1 MNAIALVKGTVK
13 NYDWGGYTFIPA
25 LLQVENPNRIPYAEY
40 WLGVHPLADCIVQM
54 GDDTEKNLRDLI
66 DSDKQLLGKRV
77 NSQFGSFPYLLKTLD
92 VRDMLSIQVHPSKKD
107 AEAGFALE
115 NARGIAADAPARN
128 YRDTNHKPE
137 LLVAL
142 GDFWLLHG
150 FKKEKQLSTIFS
162 TVKELKSLKPHF
174 DKQGYKGLYTQVMK
188 MSQGDVNKLLTP
200 LLDRVIPLYHEQ
212 KLSKTSEDF
221 WAARAALTFAKD
233 HIIDRGIISIY
244 LFNLIQLKK
253 GEAVYQAAGVP
264 HAYLEGQ
271 NVEIMSNSDNVLRGG
286 LTSKHIDVDE
296 LLRNIRFE
304 ATSYKI
310 LTGEVKNKE
319 RIYHTAAPDFE
330 LGCFELEAG
339 KTAQF
344 APITVEMLLLTE
356 GNVELSAGDDVLQ
369 LKPGT
374 PSATTFP
381 GKTVRLHALEKSI
394 VYRASV
400 PVHSG
405 E

>member
-25 LLQVENPNRIPYAEY
+25 LLQVENPNRTPYAEY
-40 WLGVHPLADCIVQM
+40 WLGVHPLAANIVHT
-54 GDDTEKNLRDLI
+54 GNNDETVLRNLIENDR
-66 DSDKQLLGKRV
+66 QLLGKTV
-77 NSQFGSFPYLLKTLD
+77 NKKFGGFPYLLKTLD

-107 AEAGFALE
+107 AEAGFANE
-115 NARGIAADAPARN
+115 NTRGIPADAPNRN
-128 YRDTNHKPE
+128 YRDPNHKPE

-150 FKKEKQLSTIFS
+150 FKKEKQLATIFS
-162 TVKELKSLKPHF
+162 SVKELKSLKTYF
-174 DKQGYKGLYTQVMK
+174 DAEGYKGLYTHVMK
-188 MSQGDVNKLLTP
+188 MPQGEINKLLTP
-200 LLDRVIPLYHEQ
+200 LLDRILPLYHEH
-212 KLSKTSEDF
+212 KLPKTSEDF

-233 HIIDRGIISIY
+233 HTIDRGIISVY

-253 GEAVYQAAGVP
+253 GEAIYQAAGVP

-286 LTSKHIDVDE
+286 LTGKHVDVDE
-296 LLRNIRFE
+296 LLKNVRFE

-310 LTGEVKNKE
+310 LPGELKNKE
-319 RIYHTAAPDFE
+319 RVYHTAAPDFE
-330 LGCFELEAG
+330 LGCFELQAD

-344 APITVEMLLLTE
+344 IPVTAEMLLLTE
-356 GNVELSAGDDVLQ
+356 GAVEVSAGDEVLQ
-369 LKPGT
+369 LKAGT
-374 PSATTFP
+374 PSAITFP
-381 GKTVRLHALEKSI
+381 GKTVKLRALERST

>member
-150 FKKEKQLSTIFS
+150 FKKEKQLSNIFS
-162 TVKELKSLKPHF
+162 TVKELK
-174 DKQGYKGLYTQVMK
+174 
-188 MSQGDVNKLLTP
+188 
-200 LLDRVIPLYHEQ
+200 
-212 KLSKTSEDF
+212 
-221 WAARAALTFAKD
+221 
-233 HIIDRGIISIY
+233 
-244 LFNLIQLKK
+244 
-253 GEAVYQAAGVP
+253 
-264 HAYLEGQ
+264 
-271 NVEIMSNSDNVLRGG
+271 
-286 LTSKHIDVDE
+286 
-296 LLRNIRFE
+296 
-304 ATSYKI
+304 
-310 LTGEVKNKE
+310 
-319 RIYHTAAPDFE
+319 
-330 LGCFELEAG
+330 
-339 KTAQF
+339 
-344 APITVEMLLLTE
+344 
-356 GNVELSAGDDVLQ
+356 
-369 LKPGT
+369 
-374 PSATTFP
+374 
-381 GKTVRLHALEKSI
+381 
-394 VYRASV
+394 
-400 PVHSG
+400 
-405 E
+405 